1 MGHVLDDGEVVA
13 DEQTRESAFGLHLLD
28 PGTHGASPLRL
39 RRRTCE
45 QLLQV
50 RESAYFVAILFLIDL
65 IEEIRRFSPAGA
77 GLRRVAGL
85 AGLNIVASVYAILP
99 LITLLAAIALF
110 LGLSRSSELVAI
122 RAAGRSGLRI
132 VAAPVVTALLL
143 GALLV
148 AVLTALVLVALAHH
162 TWPDAVPLVTL
173 VPPCLVATTLF
184 PIR

>member
-1 MGHVLDDGEVVA
+1 MA
-13 DEQTRESAFGLHLLD
+13 
-28 PGTHGASPLRL
+28 GA
-39 RRRTCE
+39 
-45 QLLQV
+45 
-50 RESAYFVAILFLIDL
+50 FVAILFLIDL

-148 AVLTALVLVALAHH
+148 AVLNPIVAGTTKRYDQAAARVAGAATQTVSLGKGAVWLRQGVPARTAGAGERGGQIV
-162 TWPDAVPLVTL
+162 
-173 VPPCLVATTLF
+173 
-184 PIR
+184 IRAGRG